1 MKTTRTLALAALAA
15 LSLGV
20 GSAMAQDGGQ
30 AYPDYWT
37 RPNGAPLPVPA
48 VRDGVAVQSGSSD
61 VDTSTGADHSA
72 TFILQH
78 NLAGAGGVAG

>member
-30 AYPDYWT
+30 AYPDCSDASEWS
-37 RPNGAPLPVPA
+37 APA
-48 VRDGVAVQSGSSD
+48 GSRRARRCRGT
-61 VDTSTGADHSA
+61 VG
-72 TFILQH
+72 F
-78 NLAGAGGVAG
+78 V